1 MSKPM
6 RKPNRGTP
14 AMSKPMSKP
23 NRGTPVPLLGVPEN
37 RNVEE
42 MTVASARASERERE
56 REIVSQ
62 KNAAQKEDTLSE
74 VERYATLL

>member
-1 MSKPM
+1 MSTTNPEP
-6 RKPNRGTP
+6 R
-14 AMSKPMSKP
+14 
-23 NRGTPVPLLGVPEN
+23 LGGQ
-37 RNVEE
+37 R
-42 MTVASARASERERE
+42 ERERL

>member
-1 MSKPM
+1 METAQLKLSM
-6 RKPNRGTP
+6 T
-14 AMSKPMSKP
+14 KPMSKH

-37 RNVEE
+37 RNVQD

>member
-1 MSKPM
+1 MST
-6 RKPNRGTP
+6 PNPDPR
-14 AMSKPMSKP
+14 
-23 NRGTPVPLLGVPEN
+23 L
-37 RNVEE
+37 
-42 MTVASARASERERE
+42 ARERDRERE